1 MAFGGSS
8 LAMLFQA
15 YTHELPTQAYYLA
28 LLIFVTAIATSIA
41 FGNELLAVIG
51 VLSFFLVIRLMFY
64 VSTLFLVFPFG
75 DPYGQFGVLRAFDQ
89 SSHLSILFPDIPPF
103 DQTQYLAVVTNSY
116 SQWPGLQILTLSL
129 SRITGLHLLDSA
141 MAITMALDVGW
152 FMVSY
157 LLVRKMLAGM
167 KVNLP
172 NSAAL
177 CLAIVTAL
185 PTTEMPSFFKYDFP
199 ATLFLLVSVLF
210 LLRIYD
216 DHDVKVMLP
225 LMILSAGITVTH
237 SITSL
242 FLVLL
247 FVPFAIWA
255 AVPRLVQTLFLKF
268 PAFVRRSVEWP
279 SFRSHPPLYAL
290 LAFSLISFLSW
301 SAFYAVFL
309 VKYSHVSA
317 GKILSSFSLGALSFS
332 HLSPGQSGTVLTP
345 MWILDLLRVRNYVL
359 AGLLLTGAV
368 AVVLIPSL
376 IRKAHVKVL
385 ILTIGLVTA
394 FTEVSGAL
402 SFGDRAFLLFAP
414 LLGILYLAGLIILG
428 SLRLRLGG
436 VVAVFLM
443 ALLMFTAGIGFW
455 ASSYA
460 PTTLYSQG
468 ANPSLASGRPLTW
481 PAVASYLS
489 FSDNP
494 NCILTNEI
502 YSTSMSVPVE
512 EWNIT
517 RLVGSVTPRQGC
529 LVIVYPGLFSA
540 ANLNVSQFGF
550 GEPYVPYK
558 GFSPSTFYAHLY
570 NNTDRIFSTNEET
583 IYYYS

>member
-1 MAFGGSS
+1 
-8 LAMLFQA
+8 MLFQA
-15 YTHELPTQAYYLA
+15 YTHALPTLAYYLA
-28 LLIFVTAIATSIA
+28 LLVFVVAIATSIA
-41 FGNELLAVIG
+41 FGSEPLAVVG
-51 VLSFFLVIRLMFY
+51 VFSIFLTIRLMFY
-64 VSTLFLVFPFG
+64 VATTFLVFPFG

-89 SSHLSILFPDIPPF
+89 SSHISIMFPNIPPF
-103 DQTQYLAVVTNSY
+103 DQTQYLAVVTSSY
-116 SQWPGLQILTLSL
+116 SQWPGFQILTLCL
-129 SRITGLHLLDSA
+129 SRVTGLPLLESA
-141 MAITMALDVGW
+141 MAITIALDLGW

-157 LLVRKMLAGM
+157 ILVRKILRTM

-199 ATLFLLVSVLF
+199 ATLFLLVSILL

-216 DHDVKVMLP
+216 DHDSKVMLP
-225 LMILSAGITVTH
+225 LIILSAAITVTH

-242 FLVLL
+242 FLVVLL
-247 FVPFAIWA
+247 VPFAIWA
-255 AVPRLVQTLFLKF
+255 TAPRFVKTLFLKL
-268 PAFVRRSVEWP
+268 PVFVRQSLEWP
-279 SFRSHPPLYAL
+279 TFSPHLPLYAL

-301 SAFYAVFL
+301 SSFYAVFL
-309 VKYSHVSA
+309 VKYSNVST

-332 HLSPGQSGTVLTP
+332 HLSPGQSGSVLTP
-345 MWILDLLRVRNYVL
+345 RWILDLLHVRNYVL
-359 AGLLLTGAV
+359 AGLLLTGGG

-376 IRKAHVKVL
+376 VRRVQVKIL
-385 ILTIGLVTA
+385 ILTMALITA
-394 FTEVSGAL
+394 ATEASGAL

-414 LLGILYLAGLIILG
+414 LLGILYLAGLIIVG
-428 SLRLRLGG
+428 SLKPRLGM
-436 VVAVFLM
+436 VVAISLM

-468 ANPSLASGRPLTW
+468 TDPSSASGRPLTW
-481 PAVASYLS
+481 PAAASYLS

-494 NCILTNEI
+494 KCVLTNEI
-502 YSTSMSVPVE
+502 YATSLSVPVV
-512 EWNIT
+512 EWN
-517 RLVGSVTPRQGC
+517 VTKLIGNVAPKPGC
-529 LVIVYPGLFSA
+529 LVVVYPGLFSA

-550 GEPYVPYK
+550 GEPYVPYR
-558 GFSPSTFYAHLY
+558 GFSPGAFYAHLY
-570 NNTDRIFSTNEET
+570 NNTDRIFSTGEET

>member
-1 MAFGGSS
+1 
-8 LAMLFQA
+8 MLFQA
-15 YTHELPTQAYYLA
+15 YTHELPTPAYYLA
-28 LLIFVTAIATSIA
+28 LLLFVVAIASSIA
-41 FGNELLAVIG
+41 FGSESLAVVG
-51 VLSFFLVIRLMFY
+51 VLSIFLVIRLMFY
-64 VSTLFLVFPFG
+64 VATGFLVFPFG
-75 DPYGQFGVLRAFDQ
+75 DPYGQYGVLRAFDQ
-89 SSHLSILFPDIPPF
+89 SSHISILFPNVPPF
-103 DQTQYLAVVTNSY
+103 EQTQYLAVVTNSY
-116 SQWPGLQILTLSL
+116 SQWPGFQILTLSL
-129 SRITGLHLLDSA
+129 TRMTGLHLLESA

-157 LLVRKMLAGM
+157 ILVRKILLRI

-199 ATLFLLVSVLF
+199 ATLFLLVSLLL

-216 DHDVKVMLP
+216 DHDLKVMLP
-225 LMILSAGITVTH
+225 LIILSAAITVTH

-247 FVPFAIWA
+247 LVPFAIWA
-255 AVPRLVQTLFLKF
+255 TAPRLVKTLFLKL
-268 PAFVRRSVEWP
+268 PAFVRQSVEWP
-279 SFRSHPPLYAL
+279 SSSPHLPLYAL
-290 LAFSLISFLSW
+290 LAFSLIAFLSW

-309 VKYSHVSA
+309 VKYSAVSTR
-317 GKILSSFSLGALSFS
+317 KILSSFSLGALSFS
-332 HLSPGQSGTVLTP
+332 HLSPGQSGSVLTP
-345 MWILDLLRVRNYVL
+345 TWILDLLHVRNYVL
-359 AGLLLTGAV
+359 AGLLLAGGV

-376 IRKAHVKVL
+376 VRKAHVKIL
-385 ILTIGLVTA
+385 IFTVALITA
-394 FTEVSGAL
+394 ATEVSGAL
-402 SFGDRAFLLFAP
+402 SFGDRAFLLLAP
-414 LLGILYLAGLIILG
+414 LLGVLYLAGLIIVG
-428 SLRLRLGG
+428 SWRPRVGM

-443 ALLMFTAGIGFW
+443 ALLMFTSGIGFW

-460 PTTLYSQG
+460 PTKLYSQG
-468 ANPSLASGRPLTW
+468 ADPSSASGRPLTW

-489 FSDNP
+489 FSDSP
-494 NCILTNEI
+494 NCVMTNEI
-502 YSTSMSVPVE
+502 YATSLSVPVE

-517 RLVGSVTPRQGC
+517 RLIGSVAPKPGC

-550 GEPYVPYK
+550 GEPSVPYT

-570 NNTDRIFSTNEET
+570 NNTDRVFSTGEET
-583 IYYYS
+583 FYYYS